1 MNAVSRKSAF
11 RRLNAPG
18 LVALALA
25 FAAALCAAPVAA
37 RTCFIV
43 YDAKDSVV
51 YRDWKPP
58 FEGVLDYDSPGREAL
73 RARGEHFVYF
83 EAERCAPVSGAGLPG
98 VGRPASIEEIVAGFP
113 SYTRAST
120 GISGTGGAAGGSAA
134 TGAAGGPA
142 SRITAPATA
151 AMQTRAAS
159 YR

>member
-1 MNAVSRKSAF
+1 MNTVSRKAAVPHAI
-11 RRLNAPG
+11 APG
-18 LVALALA
+18 VVALALG
-25 FAAALCAAPVAA
+25 FATVLGAAPASA

-43 YDAKDSVV
+43 YDAKDTIV

-73 RARGEHFVYF
+73 RARGEHFLYF

-113 SYTRAST
+113 SYNRAPA
-120 GISGTGGAAGGSAA
+120 GISGTGSATSGPA

-142 SRITAPATA
+142 TQITAPAAA